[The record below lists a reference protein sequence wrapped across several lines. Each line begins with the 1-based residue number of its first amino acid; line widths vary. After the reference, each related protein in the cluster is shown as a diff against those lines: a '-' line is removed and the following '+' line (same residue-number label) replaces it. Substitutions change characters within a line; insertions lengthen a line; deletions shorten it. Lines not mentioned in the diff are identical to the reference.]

1 MLTFFIFVLAVISF
15 FIAVSC
21 IERGNEILIAFC
33 FSGAL
38 LCLILVGMRCGAV
51 SPTARDMWAYDKR
64 CLAIKNTL
72 TDICDNISEYE
83 IKEDY
88 SENRWNYGNVIITHR
103 PTGTVHKMWIS
114 DADGNSYIHWYRNG
128 QLVLRNGYKGKN
140 VDFKEEYYP
149 LVNNWYTTEAINDY
163 IFQLIENIIK
173 AKRANDILNNEY
185 CNTDLLIG
193 NSPSTKTLEVTAP
206 VDTTITA
213 EVSQNNNIIHQEQ
226 I

>member
-1 MLTFFIFVLAVISF
+1 MLTFFIFLLALILF
-15 FIAVSC
+15 FIAVGH
-21 IERGNEILIAFC
+21 IESGNENLVAIC

-38 LCLILVGMRCGAV
+38 LGLILAGMRCGAV
-51 SPTARDMWAYDKR
+51 SPTARNMWATDER
-64 CLAIKNTL
+64 CLVIKNTL
-72 TDICDNISEYE
+72 TSIRDNIREYE

-88 SENRWNYGNVIITHR
+88 SENRWKYGNVIITHR

-114 DADGNSYIHWYRNG
+114 DSDGSSYIHWYRNG
-128 QLVLRNGYKGKN
+128 QLVLRNGYKGVN
-140 VDFKEEYYP
+140 FREEYYP
-149 LVNNWYTTEAINDY
+149 LVNSWYTSEAINDF

-173 AKRANDILNNEY
+173 AKKANDILNNEY

>member
-1 MLTFFIFVLAVISF
+1 MLTFFIFVFALILF
-15 FIAVSC
+15 FIAVDYVGK
-21 IERGNEILIAFC
+21 GNENLIAIC
-33 FSGAL
+33 FSASL
-38 LCLILVGMRCGAV
+38 LSLILVGMRCSAV
-51 SPTARDMWAYDKR
+51 SPTARDMWATDKR

-72 TDICDNISEYE
+72 TNICDNISEYE

-103 PTGTVHKMWIS
+103 PTGTMHKMWIS
-114 DADGNSYIHWYRNG
+114 DDDGNSYIHWYRNG

-149 LVNNWYTTEAINDY
+149 LVNSWYTSEAINDY

-185 CNTDLLIG
+185 CNTDLLID

-206 VDTTITA
+206 VDTIITA